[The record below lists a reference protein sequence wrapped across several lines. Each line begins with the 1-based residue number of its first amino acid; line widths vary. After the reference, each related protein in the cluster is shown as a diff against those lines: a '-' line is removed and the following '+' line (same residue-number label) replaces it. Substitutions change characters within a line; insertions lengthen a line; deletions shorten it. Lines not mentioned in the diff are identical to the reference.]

1 MVFKKIPE
9 DPGIVNGDLHEWI
22 FLEHF
27 DEGKVGF
34 FISIFQ
40 DVKEIS
46 NRLMI
51 VNTEEESN
59 LLHGS

>member
-9 DPGIVNGDLHEWI
+9 DPAIVNGDLHEWI

-27 DEGKVGF
+27 DERKVGF
-34 FISIFQ
+34 FISIFY
-40 DVKEIS
+40 DMEEIP